1 MRAHGYLAFIVGI
14 CLTAWACLFALEAQD
29 QRIADLFARDTDKVT
44 QDTEAR
50 LKTYFDTLL
59 SIRAVLAVDDQ
70 LGRAEFH
77 RYVQELRLQQR
88 YPGFQAIQLVRRV
101 PAAELER
108 HIAHVRRDTSVDPA
122 GYPNYQPHP
131 STVRDEHYLI
141 EYSEPMKGNEN
152 AFGLDLTTFPAHLQ
166 ALEMGR
172 DSGELV
178 ATERVTLV
186 QDASGQPGFIAR
198 LPVYRK
204 GAPLATVEQRRA
216 ALTAFVAIV
225 FRVSDLMREVID
237 PQLLRDMHIQIND
250 AGYLS
255 DGGATPPGLNNLM
268 YDSAGRLSAN
278 RREPAVVPGLEA
290 HSTLNVGQRHWL
302 IQFKGY
308 PGGRYGREYETL
320 MLIGGCGFLISTLI
334 AALVVTLQR
343 RREMAVRLRATLE
356 ELRALQDSAV
366 VGIGLF
372 SHGHIVRC
380 NRGLEEMLGYPHGVL
395 AGSPVSGLVPARG
408 DDPFQCAA
416 GGQRAY
422 AELELVRRDGASLWC
437 MVNGRM
443 LDPEEPEKGSV
454 WVLADISDRRK
465 TEAALVESRSGLERS
480 LRELAQQKAHAEQAH
495 REMSGM
501 VQTLQQAQ
509 ATLITSEK
517 MAALG
522 ALVAGIAHE
531 LNTPIGNSL
540 LTATAL
546 ADMVT
551 VFERQLAEGGVR
563 RSVLDAH
570 LHDAKTAC
578 NIIAA
583 SLGKAADLITS
594 FKQVAVDQTSDQRR
608 RFALDG
614 VLRDTLATYAAQL
627 RRSNCEVRVDV
638 PASLEFDSYPGS
650 VSQVISNLI
659 NNAMLHAFEG
669 RDHGIITITARALDE
684 GPLESG
690 SAELRFADNGV
701 GMNSRTLNQVYDP
714 FFTTKM
720 GQGGS
725 GLGMN
730 IVYNIVTGVLKGTIR
745 IDSTPDQGTT
755 VIITLP
761 RQVPQAA
768 AA

>member
-1 MRAHGYLAFIVGI
+1 MRAHGYLAFTVGI
-14 CLTAWACLFALEAQD
+14 CLTAWACLFALDAQD
-29 QRIADLFARDTDKVT
+29 VQIADRFARDTDKVAR
-44 QDTEAR
+44 DTEAR

-59 SIRAVLAVDDQ
+59 SIRAVLAVDERI
-70 LGRAEFH
+70 GRAEFH
-77 RYVQELRLQQR
+77 HYIRELRLQQR

-101 PAAELER
+101 PAAELASRVE
-108 HIAHVRRDTSVDPA
+108 ATRRDTSLEPD

-131 STVRDEHYLI
+131 ATQRDEHYLI
-141 EYSEPMKGNEN
+141 DYTEPMRGNEN
-152 AFGLDLTTFPAHLQ
+152 AFGLDLVAFPAHLR

-172 DSGELV
+172 DTGDLV
-178 ATERVTLV
+178 ATERITLV
-186 QDASGQPGFIAR
+186 QDASGEPGFIAR
-198 LPVYRK
+198 LPVYRT
-204 GAPLATVEQRRA
+204 GTPLATVEQRRA
-216 ALTAFVAIV
+216 ALTSFVAIV

-237 PQLLRDMHIQIND
+237 PHLLGDMHVQIND

-255 DGGATPPGLNNLM
+255 DGGSTPPGVENLM
-268 YDSAGRLSAN
+268 YDSDGKIRTD
-278 RREPAVVPGLEA
+278 RPARAAVPGLTA
-290 HSTLNVGQRHWL
+290 HTTLNVGQRHWL
-302 IQFKGY
+302 MQFTGY
-308 PGGRYGREYETL
+308 GGGRYGREYATIL
-320 MLIGGCGFLISTLI
+320 LIGGCGFLISALI

-343 RREMAVRLRATLE
+343 RRDIARRLRATLE

-372 SHGHIVRC
+372 SGGQIVRC
-380 NRGLEEMLGYPHGVL
+380 NRGLEEMLGYPHGAL
-395 AGSPVSGLVPARG
+395 AGRPATTLVPG
-408 DDPFQCAA
+408 DSGIDPFQCGA

-422 AELELVRRDGASLWC
+422 AELELLRRDGQSLWC

-443 LDPEEPEKGSV
+443 LDPHAPAKGSV
-454 WVLADISDRRK
+454 WVLADVSDRRK
-465 TEAALVESRSGLERS
+465 TEAALVESRRGLEYS
-480 LRELAQQKAHAEQAH
+480 LREVAQQKAHAEQAH

-509 ATLITSEK
+509 ASLITSEK

-551 VFERQLAEGGVR
+551 DFERKLVDGGGVR
-563 RSVLDAH
+563 KSTLESHLADAR
-570 LHDAKTAC
+570 TAC

-594 FKQVAVDQTSDQRR
+594 FKQVAVDQTSDKRR
-608 RFALDG
+608 TFALAG

-627 RRSNCEVRVDV
+627 RRANCEVRVDV
-638 PASLEFDSYPGS
+638 PETLEFDSYPGS
-650 VSQVISNLI
+650 VSQVVSNLL
-659 NNAMLHAFEG
+659 NNAILHAFEG
-669 RDHGIITITARALDE
+669 RDRGIITITAAALDATT
-684 GPLESG
+684 
-690 SAELRFADNGV
+690 AELRFADNGV
-701 GMNSRTLNQVYDP
+701 GMTSKTLNQVYDP

-730 IVYNIVTGVLKGTIR
+730 IVYNLVTGVLKGTIR
-745 IDSTPDQGTT
+745 VESAPEQGTT

-761 RQVPQAA
+761 LRVPQAVA
-768 AA
+768 A

>member
-1 MRAHGYLAFIVGI
+1 MRAQGYLAFTVGI
-14 CLTAWACLFALEAQD
+14 CLTAWACLFALDAQD
-29 QRIADLFARDTDKVT
+29 VQIADRFARDTDKVAR
-44 QDTEAR
+44 DTEAR

-59 SIRAVLAVDDQ
+59 SIRAVLAVDERI
-70 LGRAEFH
+70 GRAEFH
-77 RYVQELRLQQR
+77 HYIRELRLQQR

-101 PAAELER
+101 PATEMAS
-108 HIAHVRRDTSVDPA
+108 HVEAIRQDTSLQPG

-131 STVRDEHYLI
+131 ATQRDEHYLI
-141 EYSEPMKGNEN
+141 EYTEPMRGNEN
-152 AFGLDLTTFPAHLQ
+152 AFGLDLVAFPAHLQ

-172 DSGELV
+172 DTGELV
-178 ATERVTLV
+178 VTERITLV
-186 QDASGQPGFIAR
+186 QDASGEPGFIAR

-216 ALTAFVAIV
+216 ALTTFVAIV

-237 PQLLRDMHIQIND
+237 PRLTGDMRVQIND

-255 DGGATPPGLNNLM
+255 DGGGTPPSIENLM
-268 YDSAGRLSAN
+268 FDSDGKVRSD
-278 RREPAVVPGLEA
+278 RPARTAVPGLTA
-290 HSTLNVGQRHWL
+290 HTTLNVGQRHWL
-302 IQFKGY
+302 MQFKGY
-308 PGGRYGREYETL
+308 AGGRYGREYGTIL
-320 MLIGGCGFLISTLI
+320 LIAGCGFLISTLI
-334 AALVVTLQR
+334 AALVITLQR
-343 RREMAVRLRATLE
+343 RRDIARRLRATLE

-372 SHGHIVRC
+372 SEGRIVRC
-380 NRGLEEMLGYPHGVL
+380 NRGLEEMLGYPHGAL
-395 AGSPVSGLVPARG
+395 DGRPVTALVPTG
-408 DDPFQCAA
+408 PGIDPFQCGP

-422 AELELVRRDGASLWC
+422 TELELLRRDGKSLWC

-443 LDPEEPEKGSV
+443 LDPQMPAKGSV
-454 WVLADISDRRK
+454 WVLADVSDRRK
-465 TEAALVESRSGLERS
+465 TEAALVESRQGLEYS
-480 LRELAQQKAHAEQAH
+480 LREVAQQKAHAEQAH

-509 ATLITSEK
+509 ASLITSEK

-551 VFERQLAEGGVR
+551 EFERKLADGGGVR
-563 RSVLDAH
+563 KSTLEAH
-570 LHDAKTAC
+570 LADAKTAC
-578 NIIAA
+578 NIIAT

-594 FKQVAVDQTSDQRR
+594 FKQVAVDQTSDKRR
-608 RFALDG
+608 TFALAG

-627 RRSNCEVRVDV
+627 RRASCEVRVDV
-638 PASLEFDSYPGS
+638 PETLEFDSYPGS
-650 VSQVISNLI
+650 VSQVVSNLI

-669 RDHGIITITARALDE
+669 REHGIITITATPLDDTT
-684 GPLESG
+684 
-690 SAELRFADNGV
+690 AELRFTDNGV
-701 GMNSRTLNQVYDP
+701 GMSGRTLNQIYDP

-730 IVYNIVTGVLKGTIR
+730 IVYNLVTGVLKGTIR
-745 IDSTPDQGTT
+745 VESVPGHGTT

-761 RQVPQAA
+761 LRVPQAA

>member
-1 MRAHGYLAFIVGI
+1 MRAQGYLAFTVGI
-14 CLTAWACLFALEAQD
+14 CLTAWACLFALDAQD
-29 QRIADLFARDTDKVT
+29 AQIADRFARDTDKVAR
-44 QDTEAR
+44 DTEAR

-59 SIRAVLAVDDQ
+59 SIRAVLAVDERI
-70 LGRAEFH
+70 GRAEFH
-77 RYVQELRLQQR
+77 HYIRELRLQQR

-101 PAAELER
+101 PSAGLAS
-108 HIAHVRRDTSVDPA
+108 HVEAIRGDTSLQPG

-131 STVRDEHYLI
+131 ATQRDEHYLI
-141 EYSEPMKGNEN
+141 EYTEPMRGNEN
-152 AFGLDLTTFPAHLQ
+152 AFGLDLVAFPAHLQ

-172 DSGELV
+172 DTGDLV
-178 ATERVTLV
+178 VTERITLV
-186 QDASGQPGFIAR
+186 QDASGEPGFIAR

-204 GAPLATVEQRRA
+204 GAPLTTVEQRRA
-216 ALTAFVAIV
+216 ALTTFVAIV

-237 PQLLRDMHIQIND
+237 PRLSNDMHVQIND

-255 DGGATPPGLNNLM
+255 DGGGTTPSIENLM
-268 YDSAGRLSAN
+268 FDSDGKVRSDRPAR
-278 RREPAVVPGLEA
+278 AVVPGLTS
-290 HSTLNVGQRHWL
+290 HTTLNVGQRHWL
-302 IQFKGY
+302 MQFKGY
-308 PGGRYGREYETL
+308 AGPRYGREYATIL
-320 MLIGGCGFLISTLI
+320 LIGGCGFLISTLI

-343 RREMAVRLRATLE
+343 RRDIARRLRATLE

-372 SHGHIVRC
+372 SEGQILRC
-380 NRGLEEMLGYPHGVL
+380 NRGLEEMLGYPHGAL
-395 AGSPVSGLVPARG
+395 DGRPVTALVPTGPAV
-408 DDPFQCAA
+408 DPFQCGA

-422 AELELVRRDGASLWC
+422 AELELVRRDGQSLWC

-443 LDPEEPEKGSV
+443 LDPAAPAKGSV
-454 WVLADISDRRK
+454 WVLADVSDRRK
-465 TEAALVESRSGLERS
+465 TEAALVESRQGLEYS
-480 LRELAQQKAHAEQAH
+480 LREVAQQKAHAEQAH

-509 ATLITSEK
+509 ASLITSEK

-551 VFERQLAEGGVR
+551 DFERKLADGGGVR
-563 RSVLDAH
+563 KSMLDAH
-570 LHDAKTAC
+570 LADAKTAC
-578 NIIAA
+578 NIIAT

-594 FKQVAVDQTSDQRR
+594 FKQVAVDQTSDKRR
-608 RFALDG
+608 TFALAG

-627 RRSNCEVRVDV
+627 RRASCEVRVQV
-638 PASLEFDSYPGS
+638 PETLEFDSYPGS
-650 VSQVISNLI
+650 VSQVVSNLI

-669 RDHGIITITARALDE
+669 RDRGIITITAAALDDTT
-684 GPLESG
+684 
-690 SAELRFADNGV
+690 AELRFADNGV
-701 GMNSRTLNQVYDP
+701 GMGSRTLNQIYDP

-745 IDSTPDQGTT
+745 IESAPDQGTT

-761 RQVPQAA
+761 LRVPQAA